1 MRDDFLKVKYGVKD
15 QFGVKA
21 WYVSCFNLSD
31 TSFREVGFL
40 DGSFTL
46 APLRVLYPFVAMD
59 CNFYAGSFHF

>member
-1 MRDDFLKVKYGVKD
+1 MPIWFKRLVCELFYL
-15 QFGVKA
+15 
-21 WYVSCFNLSD
+21 FN

-46 APLRVLYPFVAMD
+46 APLRALYPFVAMD

>member
-1 MRDDFLKVKYGVKD
+1 M
-15 QFGVKA
+15 
-21 WYVSCFNLSD
+21 SCFNLSD

-46 APLRVLYPFVAMD
+46 APLRALYPFVAMD